1 MVNMYGSKDAVKKLN
16 ELKIDNIPVGLH
28 FNIVRG
34 KSLIGKSTLT
44 DQNGYFLEETN
55 CLKKY
60 C

>member
-34 KSLIGKSTLT
+34 KSLIGKSTLQT
-44 DQNGYFLEETN
+44 KMDIF
-55 CLKKY
+55 
-60 C
+60 